1 MPSHTADDPKK
12 LGIAPSWMRRWH
24 VLGNK
29 QADLK
34 ADAGAAIDKIPA
46 CKAKDISWILHLDL
60 IQECLIAVSKPFFPA
75 RTRAY

>member
-1 MPSHTADDPKK
+1 MTNGSEHLILIQQKQLDIQVSWMPSHTADDPKK

-46 CKAKDISWILHLDL
+46 
-60 IQECLIAVSKPFFPA
+60 
-75 RTRAY
+75 